1 MKLLEQLLA
10 ERGAD
15 GDKSF
20 TIVLGFGGYFK
31 GVKRVEEY
39 SPDRIIITAYNKLV
53 KISGAGLAIGEY
65 FQGDI
70 FISGDIKNVE
80 VE

>member
-1 MKLLEQLLA
+1 MKLTEQLLS
-10 ERGAD
+10 EMGA

-20 TIVLGFGGYFK
+20 TIALGFGGYFK

-39 SPDRIIITAYNKLV
+39 SPEQIVITAFSKRI
-53 KISGAGLAIGEY
+53 KISGKNLAIGEY
-65 FQGDI
+65 FQEDI
-70 FISGDIKNVE
+70 FISGDIKFVE